1 MFKPLNKSLSDIFQ
15 VMVAENQVYLP
26 VQTVKQ
32 LSPFSGTS
40 QTKISQMENCIILAY
55 NTIPIIYQR
64 FVHLL
69 YIVERT
75 VAELDNICMVEMRV
89 RGKIEFFSLKI
100 EIHVLI
106 VTFLVNKSKVCCF

>member
-1 MFKPLNKSLSDIFQ
+1 MSDIFQ

-32 LSPFSGTS
+32 PSPFSGTS
-40 QTKISQMENCIILAY
+40 QTEISQMKNCIILAY

-75 VAELDNICMVEMRV
+75 VTELDNICMVEVRV
-89 RGKIEFFSLKI
+89 RGKNSFSPLKLKFI
-100 EIHVLI
+100 FV
-106 VTFLVNKSKVCCF
+106 

>member
-32 LSPFSGTS
+32 PSPFSGTS
-40 QTKISQMENCIILAY
+40 QTEISQMKNCIILAY

-75 VAELDNICMVEMRV
+75 VTELDNICMVEVRV
-89 RGKIEFFSLKI
+89 RGKNSFSPLKLKFI
-100 EIHVLI
+100 FV
-106 VTFLVNKSKVCCF
+106 